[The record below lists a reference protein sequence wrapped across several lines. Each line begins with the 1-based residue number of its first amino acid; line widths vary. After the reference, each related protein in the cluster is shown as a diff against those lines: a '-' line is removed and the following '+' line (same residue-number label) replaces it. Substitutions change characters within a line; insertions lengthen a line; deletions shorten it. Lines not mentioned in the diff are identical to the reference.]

1 MEDINT
7 SFKTFCEAYFKTFCE
22 ISRSMQQ
29 TFEMEKVLDLIVNSA
44 TRAMEAK
51 ASALFLKSNE
61 TDEFMPVAQTGLSD
75 TYVHAAPTS
84 ARAQI
89 ADILKQG
96 GYLAIKDATHD
107 PRAENHDQKVS
118 EGIASMLVV
127 PVIADETPIGTLCLY
142 NATPREFVESEIQF
156 LSALADQGG
165 MAIQKARFIRRKKNH
180 SDLLL
185 TITENLNSTLDIRH
199 ILHIMSSEIA
209 EAFNVKGTSVR
220 LLDEQR
226 KELKLM
232 SSYGLSEA
240 YLNKGPVS
248 ADTLDLSLSRPI
260 QRIGQ
265 ENVEGIDYFEEKK
278 KEGIVTL
285 LNLPIKVKEE
295 VIGIFRIYLA
305 TDRKFPEDTV
315 NLLRALTRLGG
326 LAINNASM
334 YLQLQFDK
342 ENLEKEIW
350 SHRSWF

>member
-7 SFKTFCEAYFKTFCE
+7 SFKSFCEAYFKTFCE

-29 TFEMEKVLDLIVNSA
+29 TFEMEKVLNLIVKSA
-44 TRAMEAK
+44 TRAMAAK
-51 ASALFLKSNE
+51 AGALFLKSSE

-75 TYVHAAPTS
+75 TYVHAAPTN

-89 ADILKQG
+89 ADILKRG
-96 GYLAIKDATHD
+96 GYLAIRDATHD
-107 PRAENHDQKVS
+107 PRAENHAQKVS
-118 EGIASMLVV
+118 EGIASILVV
-127 PVIADETPIGTLCLY
+127 PVITDGTPIGTLCLY
-142 NATPREFVESEIQF
+142 TAEPRDFDESEIQF

-165 MAIQKARFIRRKKNH
+165 MAIQKARFIRRKKNN

-185 TITENLNSTLDIRH
+185 SITENLNSTLDIRQ

-248 ADTLDLSLSRPI
+248 ADILDISLSRPI
-260 QRIGQ
+260 QRVGQ
-265 ENVEGIDYFEEKK
+265 NNTENIDYFEEKK
-278 KEGIVTL
+278 NEGIVTL
-285 LNLPIKVKEE
+285 LNLPIKVKAA
-295 VIGIFRIYLA
+295 VIGILRVYSA
-305 TDRKFPEDTV
+305 TDRTFPEDTV
-315 NLLRALTRLGG
+315 KLLEALARIGG

-334 YLQLQFDK
+334 YLQLQYDK

>member
-1 MEDINT
+1 MIDRNAN
-7 SFKTFCEAYFKTFCE
+7 FKTFCEAYFKTFCE
-22 ISRSMQQ
+22 ISKSMQQ

-44 TRAMEAK
+44 TRTMAAK

-75 TYVHAAPTS
+75 VYVHAAPTS
-84 ARAQI
+84 ARVQI
-89 ADILKQG
+89 ADILTQG
-96 GYLAIKDATHD
+96 GYLAIKDATSD
-107 PRAENHDQKVS
+107 PRVENHAQKKS

-127 PVIADETPIGTLCLY
+127 PVIADETAIGTLCLY
-142 NATPREFVESEIQF
+142 TAEPREFDESEIQF

-165 MAIQKARFIRRKKNH
+165 MAIQKARFIRRKKTH

-185 TITENLNSTLDIRH
+185 TITENLNSTLNIKK

-209 EAFNVKGTSVR
+209 EAFNVKGTSLR

-248 ADTLDLSLSRPI
+248 ADTLDRSLARPI

-265 ENVEGIDYFEEKK
+265 DNVEGIDYFDEKK
-278 KEGIVTL
+278 QEGIATL
-285 LNLPIKVKEE
+285 LNLPITVQEE
-295 VIGIFRIYLA
+295 VVGIFRIYSA
-305 TDRKFPEDTV
+305 TDRKFPEDTLK
-315 NLLRALTRLGG
+315 LLRALTRIGG

-334 YLQLQFDK
+334 YLQLQYDK

>member
-1 MEDINT
+1 MRD
-7 SFKTFCEAYFKTFCE
+7 SSAYFRSFCE
-22 ISRSMQQ
+22 ISRSMQR

-44 TRAMEAK
+44 TRTMAAK
-51 ASALFLKSNE
+51 ASALFLKGSE

-75 TYVHAAPTS
+75 AYVHAGPTS

-89 ADILKQG
+89 ADILTQG
-96 GYLAIKDATHD
+96 GYLVIQDATSD
-107 PRAENHDQKVS
+107 PRAENHSQKKS

-127 PVIADETPIGTLCLY
+127 PVIVDETAIGTLCLY
-142 NATPREFVESEIQF
+142 TAEPRKFDESEIQF

-165 MAIQKARFIRRKKNH
+165 MAIQKARFIHRKKNN

-185 TITENLNSTLDIRH
+185 SITENLNSTLDIKH

-209 EAFNVKGTSVR
+209 EAFNVKGASVR
-220 LLDEQR
+220 LLDEQQ

-248 ADTLDLSLSRPI
+248 ADTLDRSLSRPI

-265 ENVEGIDYFEEKK
+265 NNTEGIDYFEEKK
-278 KEGIVTL
+278 NEGIVTL

-295 VIGIFRIYLA
+295 IIGIFRIYSA

-315 NLLRALTRLGG
+315 NLLRALARLGG

-334 YLQLQFDK
+334 YLQLQHDK